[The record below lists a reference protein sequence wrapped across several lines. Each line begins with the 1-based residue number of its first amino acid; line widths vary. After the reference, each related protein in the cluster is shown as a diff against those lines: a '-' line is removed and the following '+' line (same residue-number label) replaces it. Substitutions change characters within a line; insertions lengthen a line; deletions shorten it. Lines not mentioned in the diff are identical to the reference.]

1 MTAPIVGPKSVEQLT
16 GLLPA
21 GDMDLPDDIRA
32 ACDELVTPGSFVA
45 SFFNSAHVDGMEAM
59 TRSSDVAIA
68 GSSSSAT

>member
-1 MTAPIVGPKSVEQLT
+1 MDEEDQPGVTAPIVGPKSVEQLT

-45 SFFNSAHVDGMEAM
+45 SFFNSATWMAWKH
-59 TRSSDVAIA
+59 
-68 GSSSSAT
+68 